1 MLSWFIP
8 LGNCCVV
15 TGVWAVVGLVSVAVV
30 GVVVDMVVEV
40 VVGLVADRVERFK
53 SSESESSSAY
63 EALRRKSL
71 KAIDGLRRSRCR
83 SCC

>member
-1 MLSWFIP
+1 M
-8 LGNCCVV
+8 V

-30 GVVVDMVVEV
+30 GVVVDIVAVEV

-53 SSESESSSAY
+53 SSESESSRAY

-71 KAIDGLRRSRCR
+71 KAIDGLRRRR
-83 SCC
+83 YISCC